1 VSARISGAMEL
12 TDFPVLENS
21 PFEALDI
28 QADKGEC
35 GQDDDSLDSIFFPLV
50 VLWFCSPT

>member
-12 TDFPVLENS
+12 TDLPVLENS